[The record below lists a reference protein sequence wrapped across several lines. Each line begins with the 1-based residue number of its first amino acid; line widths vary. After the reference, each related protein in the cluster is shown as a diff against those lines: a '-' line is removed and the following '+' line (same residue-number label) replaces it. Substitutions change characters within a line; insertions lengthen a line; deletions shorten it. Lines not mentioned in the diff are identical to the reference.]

1 MGRFAEIWRIAYMQR
16 ADFDA
21 AITEL
26 EAAIKLAP
34 ENASLHYNLGLAYKL
49 KDQLD
54 KAVPEFQNAIR
65 LQPDLAD
72 AHYTLGVLYWQRG
85 EFDNAGAELQ
95 KAIQGQ
101 PNYAEA
107 HYTLG
112 TIFKQQGKLP
122 DAAAELREAI
132 RLQPDFARSP
142 HHAGRRCCASW
153 AMREGAA
160 EEAKAGARIAAS
172 TNNLQAATFSTNSGK
187 RLLSVG
193 DVDGAIAQFR
203 SAIQSQP
210 DYAAAHYQLG
220 LALSQKGEKDEA
232 KKEFQRAAELDPHL
246 TAPVK

>member
-1 MGRFAEIWRIAYMQR
+1 MQR

-26 EAAIKLAP
+26 EAALKLAP

-65 LQPDLAD
+65 IQPDLSD
-72 AHYTLGVLYWQRG
+72 AHYTLGVLYWQKG
-85 EFDNAGAELQ
+85 EFDKASEELQ
-95 KAIQGQ
+95 KAIQEQ

-112 TIFKQQGKLP
+112 TVLKQEGKLP
-122 DAAAELREAI
+122 EAAAELREAI
-132 RLQPDFARSP
+132 RLQPDFGGAHTTLAQVLRQLGD
-142 HHAGRRCCASW
+142 AQ
-153 AMREGAA
+153 GAA
-160 EEAKAGARIAAS
+160 DEAKAGARIAAA
-172 TNNLQAATFSTNSGK
+172 TNNQQAATFSTNSGK

-193 DVDGAIAQFR
+193 DVDGAITQFR
-203 SAIQSQP
+203 SAIQSEP
-210 DYAAAHYQLG
+210 GYAAAHYQLG
-220 LALSQKGEKDEA
+220 LALNQKGEKDEA

-246 TAPVK
+246 TPPAK